1 MKGEARPEICPVDRF
16 QRRTGGAPDWLCQWP
31 TGAWSMRL
39 VPTAARSV
47 VLTRLVFNPRHRA
60 RTNGAFNGSI
70 SSMKASLSSM
80 LAMSGCQV
88 SPQTLRRS
96 ATSGRRISLASSVF
110 YG

>member
-70 SSMKASLSSM
+70 SSIKTSISSM
-80 LAMSGCQV
+80 LAMSGWRT
-88 SPQTLRRS
+88 SPQVPPRLFHVGAQLFAGAQR
-96 ATSGRRISLASSVF
+96 F
-110 YG
+110 F